1 MVQAP
6 SFEIPADLV
15 DLAEKNI
22 QQARAACDQF
32 MDATAQAMTMWTTS
46 MPANQLTAGFKS
58 IQDRA
63 IHFGKQNAKA
73 YFALASELA
82 NAKDMTD
89 AMALQSRYAQT
100 QLQTYVLQ
108 ARELGRLM
116 TETAQSAQPAR
127 K

>member
-1 MVQAP
+1 MAQAT

-15 DLAEKNI
+15 DFAEKNI

-32 MDATAQAMTMWTTS
+32 MDVAAQAMTMWTTS
-46 MPANQLTAGFKS
+46 MPPNALAVGFKS

-100 QLQTYVLQ
+100 QFQTY
-108 ARELGRLM
+108 ARQSQELGRLM
-116 TETAQSAQPAR
+116 AEVAQSIQP
-127 K
+127 KS